1 MLIGTA
7 IASAATPKTASA
19 VLLKFALM
27 TSVSVAGLYCPVSA
41 WTLNRGAQFT
51 GGNLT
56 GMKVV
61 LLGTG
66 TPNCEPERMGAS
78 LAVVHD
84 GEAVL
89 ADCGPGVVRRLNEA
103 KDATPELDPT
113 CVCTC
118 FLTHLHS
125 DHTAGLPD
133 LYLSPVVLG
142 RTAPLVLFGPPGTN
156 KLASYL
162 ESAYQADATERSHG
176 LEPSSGVGYRIESQ
190 ETEGGL
196 VGTFA
201 GMEVTALPAE
211 HGSWPAFGY
220 RFEAGGRTLVVSG
233 DTAPY
238 EGIEEAYAGADVL
251 VHEVYSARGLL
262 GRTAEWQAYH
272 AACHTSSSQ
281 LAVIAGAVRP
291 RVLVLTHQLFWGASD
306 EELVSEVREGYGGEV
321 VSGRDLDV
329 FEV

>member
-1 MLIGTA
+1 M
-7 IASAATPKTASA
+7 P
-19 VLLKFALM
+19 
-27 TSVSVAGLYCPVSA
+27 A
-41 WTLNRGAQFT
+41 WTLGPGALFT
-51 GGNLT
+51 GGNLA

-66 TPNCEPERMGAS
+66 TPNCEAGRMGAC

-84 GEAVL
+84 DEATLV
-89 ADCGPGVVRRLNEA
+89 DCGPGVVRRLCEA
-103 KDATPELDPT
+103 MGATRELDPT
-113 CVCTC
+113 LVRTC

-142 RTAPLVLFGPPGTN
+142 RTAPLLVIGPLGTN
-156 KLASYL
+156 KLASYV

-176 LEPSSGVGYRIESQ
+176 LEPSSGVGYRMDSQ

-211 HGSWPAFGY
+211 HGSWSCFGY
-220 RFEAGGRTLVVSG
+220 RFEGGGRCVVVSG
-233 DTAPY
+233 ATVPY

-251 VHEVYSARGLL
+251 VHEVYSSRGFKS
-262 GRTAEWQAYH
+262 RTSEWKAYH
-272 AACHTSSSQ
+272 SACHTSSSQ
-281 LAVIAGAVRP
+281 LAAIASSVKP
-291 RVLVLTHQLFWGASD
+291 RQLVLTHQLHWGVSD
-306 EELVSEVREGYGGEV
+306 EELVGEVKEGYGGEV